1 MYLFR
6 TIVLLLVRLPLA
18 LVGVVMNLGSYIVAY
33 LSGVIG
39 EGTDEDRSTRRIMAG
54 VFASVVTW
62 VGWSI
67 AAGVKWNA
75 VWAWVF
81 LALGPIGAMTALH
94 FLEKRRQLFDEARAY
109 LRLRSRANIR
119 EELSARR
126 DEVYRQVAELA
137 NLYMDVG
144 RTPADPN

>member
-1 MYLFR
+1 
-6 TIVLLLVRLPLA
+6 
-18 LVGVVMNLGSYIVAY
+18 
-33 LSGVIG
+33 
-39 EGTDEDRSTRRIMAG
+39 
-54 VFASVVTW
+54 
-62 VGWSI
+62 
-67 AAGVKWNA
+67 
-75 VWAWVF
+75 
-81 LALGPIGAMTALH
+81 MTALH

-119 EELSARR
+119 DELSARR